1 MAAIVTA
8 TSLVLTASTFPATA
22 ATGNR
27 DLASSG
33 SSAAT
38 STSATTGTGTTSTGT
53 TGTSTTGTS
62 TTSTGGATS
71 TGTSATSSSSGTAG
85 DDTVVTTGNTLTY
98 NEGARGYCTW
108 WAIGQFHAYT
118 GLYPDFFDPAN
129 NGNAEYWTTDAA
141 YNGWTVTSTPRV
153 DSIAVFTPGVNGA
166 ESDGHV
172 AWVTAVSGPRV
183 TITEMN
189 GPAGWNVEDTRT
201 ITPAPSVTY
210 ILAP

>member
-1 MAAIVTA
+1 MMAAIVTA
-8 TSLVLTASTFPATA
+8 TTLAVAASTTLPATA

-27 DLASSG
+27 DL
-33 SSAAT
+33 
-38 STSATTGTGTTSTGT
+38 TSATSATSR
-53 TGTSTTGTS
+53 
-62 TTSTGGATS
+62 ATS
-71 TGTSATSSSSGTAG
+71 TGATSSTGAVSSSTGSVAG
-85 DDTVVTTGNTLTY
+85 DATVATTGHTLTY

-108 WAIGQFHAYT
+108 WAIDQFHAYT
-118 GLYPDFFDPAN
+118 DLYPDFFDPAN

-141 YNGWTVTSTPRV
+141 YNGWTVTSTPRA
-153 DSIAVFTPGVNGA
+153 DSIAVFLPGVNGA

-189 GPAGWNVEDTRT
+189 GPAGWNVVDTRT
-201 ITPAPSVTY
+201 VTPAPSVTY